1 MIRYLCD
8 TDFYN
13 RSKIYG
19 ADSTEKRMDMQII
32 DGGVNAPKGYEA
44 SGVEAGIKYENRK
57 DMALVYTKEAA
68 SVAGTFTTN
77 VVKAA
82 PVVWDKEVVES
93 GKSVHAVVLNS
104 GIANAATGKEGKEYN
119 YEMASEIAKVLDVL
133 PEEVLTASTGVIG
146 MQLRMEPIRK
156 AAPLLKEALTTE
168 RDGAIAAAEAIM
180 TTDTTRKECAV
191 TFEQEGRTITV
202 GGMSKGSGMIH
213 PNMATML
220 SVITTDAKVS
230 PETLQEMLGSIVK
243 DSFNMISVD
252 RDTSTNDTCLLLA
265 NGAAGAEEIKMDS
278 KEYEALYEAVSY
290 VATELAKK
298 MAADGEGCTRL
309 LEVTVKG
316 AKTKEEAVILSK
328 SVISSNLV
336 KTAIYGKDA
345 NCGRVLCALGY
356 AGVDFDPEVVD
367 LTLYAGGEELVWI
380 ENGVLTDFS
389 EEKATEM
396 MGNDVVT
403 LVCNMKQGDAEA
415 TAWGC
420 DLTYDYIKINADYR
434 S

>member
-1 MIRYLCD
+1 
-8 TDFYN
+8 
-13 RSKIYG
+13 
-19 ADSTEKRMDMQII
+19 MQRI

-44 SGVEAGIKYENRK
+44 SGIEAGIKYENRK
-57 DMALVYTKEAA
+57 DMALVFSAEPANA
-68 SVAGTFTTN
+68 AGTFTTN

-82 PVVWDKEVVES
+82 PVQWDKEIVES
-93 GKSVHAVVLNS
+93 GHHVRAVVLNS

-119 YEMASEIAKVLDVL
+119 YEMASEIAKVLGIV

-146 MQLRMEPIRK
+146 MQLRMAPIRK
-156 AAPLLKEALTTE
+156 GAPLLKDALTAD
-168 RDGAIAAAEAIM
+168 RQGAKDAAGAIM
-180 TTDTTRKECAV
+180 TTDTILKECAV
-191 TFEQEGRTITV
+191 TFEQDGSTITV

-230 PETLQEMLGSIVK
+230 HEVLQGMLREIVA

-252 RDTSTNDTCLLLA
+252 RDTSTNDTCVLLA
-265 NGAAGAEEIKMDS
+265 NGAAEAGEIKKDT

-290 VATELAKK
+290 VATDLAKK
-298 MAADGEGCTRL
+298 MAGDGEGCTRL
-309 LEVTVKG
+309 LEVIVKG
-316 AKTKEEAVILSK
+316 TKTKQDAVTLSK

-356 AGVDFDPEVVD
+356 AGVEFDPEVVD
-367 LTLYAGGEELVWI
+367 LTLQAGGEEMLWI
-380 ENGVLTDFS
+380 KNGVLTDFD

-396 MGNDVVT
+396 MGMEKVT
-403 LVCNMKQGDAEA
+403 LVCDMKQGECSA

>member
-1 MIRYLCD
+1 
-8 TDFYN
+8 
-13 RSKIYG
+13 
-19 ADSTEKRMDMQII
+19 MQRI

-44 SGVEAGIKYENRK
+44 SGIEAGIKYENRK
-57 DMALVYTKEAA
+57 DMALVFSAEPANA
-68 SVAGTFTTN
+68 AGTFTTN

-82 PVVWDKEVVES
+82 PVQWDKEIVES
-93 GKSVHAVVLNS
+93 GHHVRAVVLNS

-119 YEMASEIAKVLDVL
+119 YEMASEIAKVLGIV
-133 PEEVLTASTGVIG
+133 PEEVLTASNGVIG
-146 MQLRMEPIRK
+146 MQLRMAPIRK
-156 AAPLLKEALTTE
+156 GAPLLKDALTAD
-168 RDGAIAAAEAIM
+168 RRGAKDAASAIM
-180 TTDTTRKECAV
+180 TTDTVSKECAV
-191 TFEQEGRTITV
+191 TFEQEGTTITV

-230 PETLQEMLGSIVK
+230 HEVLQGMLSEIVK

-252 RDTSTNDTCLLLA
+252 RDTSTNDTCVLLA
-265 NGAAGAEEIKMDS
+265 NGAAGAGEIKKDT

-290 VATELAKK
+290 VATDLAKK
-298 MAADGEGCTRL
+298 MAGDGEGCTRL
-309 LEVTVKG
+309 LEVIVKG
-316 AKTKEEAVILSK
+316 TKTKQDAVTLSK

-356 AGVDFDPEVVD
+356 AGVEFDPEVVD
-367 LTLYAGGEELVWI
+367 LTLQAGGEEMLWI
-380 ENGVLTDFS
+380 NNGVLTDFD
-389 EEKATEM
+389 EEKAIEM
-396 MGNDVVT
+396 MGMDKVT
-403 LVCNMKQGDAEA
+403 LVCDMKQGECSA

>member
-1 MIRYLCD
+1 
-8 TDFYN
+8 
-13 RSKIYG
+13 
-19 ADSTEKRMDMQII
+19 MQRT

-44 SGVEAGIKYENRK
+44 SGIEAGIKYENRK
-57 DMALVYTKEAA
+57 DMALVFSAEPANA
-68 SVAGTFTTN
+68 AGTFTTN

-82 PVVWDKEVVES
+82 PVLWDKEIVED
-93 GKSVHAVVLNS
+93 GHHVRAVVLNS

-119 YEMASEIAKVLDVL
+119 YEMASEIAKVLGIV

-146 MQLRMEPIRK
+146 MQLRMAPIRK
-156 AAPLLKEALTTE
+156 GAPLLKDALTTD
-168 RDGAIAAAEAIM
+168 RQGAKDAARAIM
-180 TTDTTRKECAV
+180 TTDTIPKECAV
-191 TFEQEGRTITV
+191 TFEQDGSTITV

-230 PETLQEMLGSIVK
+230 HEVLQGMLREIVT

-252 RDTSTNDTCLLLA
+252 RDTSTNDTCVLLA
-265 NGAAGAEEIKMDS
+265 NGAAGAEEIKKDT
-278 KEYEALYEAVSY
+278 KEYDALYEAVSY
-290 VATELAKK
+290 VATDLAKK
-298 MAADGEGCTRL
+298 MAGDGEGCTRL
-309 LEVTVKG
+309 LEVIVKG
-316 AKTKEEAVILSK
+316 TKTKQDAVTLSK

-356 AGVDFDPEVVD
+356 AGVEFDPEVVD
-367 LTLYAGGEELVWI
+367 LTLQAGGEEMVWI
-380 ENGVLTDFS
+380 KDGVLTDYS

-396 MGNDVVT
+396 MGMDKVT
-403 LVCNMKQGDAEA
+403 LVCDMKQGECSA

>member
-1 MIRYLCD
+1 M
-8 TDFYN
+8 
-13 RSKIYG
+13 
-19 ADSTEKRMDMQII
+19 

-44 SGVEAGIKYENRK
+44 SGIEAGIKYENRK
-57 DMALVYTKEAA
+57 DMALVFSTEPANA
-68 SVAGTFTTN
+68 AGTFTTN

-82 PVVWDKEVVES
+82 PVQWDKEIVES
-93 GKSVHAVVLNS
+93 GHHVRAVVLNS

-119 YEMASEIAKVLDVL
+119 YEMASEIAKVLGIV

-146 MQLRMEPIRK
+146 MQLRMAPIRK
-156 AAPLLKEALTTE
+156 GAPLLKDALTAD
-168 RDGAIAAAEAIM
+168 RQGAKDAARAIM
-180 TTDTTRKECAV
+180 TTDTIPKECAV
-191 TFEQEGRTITV
+191 TFEQDGSTITV

-230 PETLQEMLGSIVK
+230 HEVLQGMLREIVA

-252 RDTSTNDTCLLLA
+252 RDTSTNDTCVLLA
-265 NGAAGAEEIKMDS
+265 NGAAGAEEIKKDT
-278 KEYEALYEAVSY
+278 KEYDALYEAVSY
-290 VATELAKK
+290 VATDLAKK
-298 MAADGEGCTRL
+298 MAGDGEGCTRL
-309 LEVTVKG
+309 LEVIVKG
-316 AKTKEEAVILSK
+316 TKTKQDAVTLSK

-356 AGVDFDPEVVD
+356 AGVEFDPEVVD
-367 LTLYAGGEELVWI
+367 LTLQAGGEEMVWI
-380 ENGVLTDFS
+380 KDGVLTDYS

-396 MGNDVVT
+396 MGMDKVT
-403 LVCNMKQGDAEA
+403 LVCDMKQGECSA

>member
-1 MIRYLCD
+1 M
-8 TDFYN
+8 
-13 RSKIYG
+13 
-19 ADSTEKRMDMQII
+19 

-44 SGVEAGIKYENRK
+44 SGIEAGIKYENRK
-57 DMALVYTKEAA
+57 DMALVFSAEPANA
-68 SVAGTFTTN
+68 AGTFTTN

-82 PVVWDKEVVES
+82 PVLWDKEIVES
-93 GKSVHAVVLNS
+93 GHHVRAVVLNS

-119 YEMASEIAKVLDVL
+119 YEMASEIAKVLGIV

-146 MQLRMEPIRK
+146 MQLRMAPIRK
-156 AAPLLKEALTTE
+156 GAPLLKDALTTD
-168 RDGAIAAAEAIM
+168 RQGAKDAARAIM
-180 TTDTTRKECAV
+180 TTDTIPKECAV
-191 TFEQEGRTITV
+191 TFEQDGSTITV

-230 PETLQEMLGSIVK
+230 HEVLQGMLREIVA

-252 RDTSTNDTCLLLA
+252 RDTSTNDTCVLLA
-265 NGAAGAEEIKMDS
+265 NGAAGAEEIKKDT
-278 KEYEALYEAVSY
+278 KEYDALYEAVSY
-290 VATELAKK
+290 VATDLAKK
-298 MAADGEGCTRL
+298 MAGDGEGCTRL
-309 LEVTVKG
+309 LEVIVKG
-316 AKTKEEAVILSK
+316 TKTKQDAVTLSK

-356 AGVDFDPEVVD
+356 AGVEFDPEVVD
-367 LTLYAGGEELVWI
+367 LTLQAGGEEMVWI
-380 ENGVLTDFS
+380 KDGVLTDYS

-396 MGNDVVT
+396 MGMDKVT
-403 LVCNMKQGDAEA
+403 LVCDMKQGECSA

>member
-1 MIRYLCD
+1 
-8 TDFYN
+8 
-13 RSKIYG
+13 
-19 ADSTEKRMDMQII
+19 MQRI

-44 SGVEAGIKYENRK
+44 SGIEAGIKYENRK
-57 DMALVYTKEAA
+57 DMALVFSTEPANA
-68 SVAGTFTTN
+68 AGTFTTN

-82 PVVWDKEVVES
+82 PVQWDKEIVES
-93 GKSVHAVVLNS
+93 GHHVRAVVLNS

-119 YEMASEIAKVLDVL
+119 YEMASEIAKVLGIV

-146 MQLRMEPIRK
+146 MQLRMAPIRK
-156 AAPLLKEALTTE
+156 GAPLFKDALTTD
-168 RDGAIAAAEAIM
+168 RQGAKDAARAIM
-180 TTDTTRKECAV
+180 TTDTILKECAV
-191 TFEQEGRTITV
+191 TFEQDGLTITV

-230 PETLQEMLGSIVK
+230 HEVLQGMLREIVA

-252 RDTSTNDTCLLLA
+252 RDTSTNDTCVLLA
-265 NGAAGAEEIKMDS
+265 NGAAGAEEIKKDTDA
-278 KEYEALYEAVSY
+278 YRALYEAVSY
-290 VATELAKK
+290 VATDLAKK
-298 MAADGEGCTRL
+298 MAGDGEGCTRL

-316 AKTKEEAVILSK
+316 TKTKQDAVTLSK

-356 AGVDFDPEVVD
+356 AGVEFDPEVVD
-367 LTLYAGGEELVWI
+367 LTLQAGGEEMLWI
-380 ENGVLTDFS
+380 KNGVLTDFD

-396 MGNDVVT
+396 MGMDKVT
-403 LVCNMKQGDAEA
+403 LVCDMKQGECSA

>member
-1 MIRYLCD
+1 
-8 TDFYN
+8 
-13 RSKIYG
+13 
-19 ADSTEKRMDMQII
+19 MQRI

-44 SGVEAGIKYENRK
+44 SGIEAGIKYENRK
-57 DMALVYTKEAA
+57 DMALVFSAEPANA
-68 SVAGTFTTN
+68 AGTFTTN

-82 PVVWDKEVVES
+82 PVQWDKEIVES
-93 GKSVHAVVLNS
+93 GHHVRAVVLNS

-119 YEMASEIAKVLDVL
+119 YEMASEIAKVLGIV

-146 MQLRMEPIRK
+146 MQLRMAPIRK
-156 AAPLLKEALTTE
+156 GAPLLKDALTTD
-168 RDGAIAAAEAIM
+168 RQGAKDAARAIM
-180 TTDTTRKECAV
+180 TTDTILKECAV
-191 TFEQEGRTITV
+191 TFEQDGSTITV

-230 PETLQEMLGSIVK
+230 HEVLQGMLSEIVK

-252 RDTSTNDTCLLLA
+252 RDTSTNDTCVLLA
-265 NGAAGAEEIKMDS
+265 NGAAEAGEIKKDT

-290 VATELAKK
+290 VATDLAKK
-298 MAADGEGCTRL
+298 MAGDGEGCTRL

-316 AKTKEEAVILSK
+316 TKTKQDAVTLSK

-356 AGVDFDPEVVD
+356 AGVEFDPEVVD
-367 LTLYAGGEELVWI
+367 LTLQAGGEEMLWI
-380 ENGVLTDFS
+380 KNGVLTDFD

-396 MGNDVVT
+396 MGMDKVT
-403 LVCNMKQGDAEA
+403 LVCDMKQGECSA

>member
-1 MIRYLCD
+1 
-8 TDFYN
+8 
-13 RSKIYG
+13 
-19 ADSTEKRMDMQII
+19 MQRI

-44 SGVEAGIKYENRK
+44 SGIEAGIKYENRK
-57 DMALVYTKEAA
+57 DMALVFSTEPANA
-68 SVAGTFTTN
+68 AGTFTTN

-82 PVVWDKEVVES
+82 PVQWDKEIVES
-93 GKSVHAVVLNS
+93 GHHVRAVVLNS

-119 YEMASEIAKVLDVL
+119 YEMASEIAKVIGIM

-146 MQLRMEPIRK
+146 MQLRMAPIRK
-156 AAPLLKEALTTE
+156 GAPLLKDALTTD
-168 RDGAIAAAEAIM
+168 RQGAKDAARAIM
-180 TTDTTRKECAV
+180 TTDTILKECAV
-191 TFEQEGRTITV
+191 TFEQDGSTITV

-213 PNMATML
+213 PNMATMR

-230 PETLQEMLGSIVK
+230 HEVLQGMLREIVA

-252 RDTSTNDTCLLLA
+252 RDTSTNDTCVLLA
-265 NGAAGAEEIKMDS
+265 NGAAGAEEIKKDTDA
-278 KEYEALYEAVSY
+278 YRALYEAVSY
-290 VATELAKK
+290 VATDLAKK
-298 MAADGEGCTRL
+298 MAGDGEGCTRL

-316 AKTKEEAVILSK
+316 TKTKQDAITLSK

-356 AGVDFDPEVVD
+356 AGVEFDPEVVD
-367 LTLYAGGEELVWI
+367 LTLQAGGEEMLWI
-380 ENGVLTDFS
+380 KNGVLTDFD

-396 MGNDVVT
+396 MGMDKVT
-403 LVCNMKQGDAEA
+403 LVCDMKQGECSA

>member
-1 MIRYLCD
+1 
-8 TDFYN
+8 
-13 RSKIYG
+13 
-19 ADSTEKRMDMQII
+19 MQRI

-44 SGVEAGIKYENRK
+44 SGIEAGIKYENRK
-57 DMALVYTKEAA
+57 DMALVFSAEPANA
-68 SVAGTFTTN
+68 AGTFTTN

-82 PVVWDKEVVES
+82 PVQWDKEIVES
-93 GKSVHAVVLNS
+93 GHHVRAVVLNS

-119 YEMASEIAKVLDVL
+119 YEMASEIAKVLGIV

-146 MQLRMEPIRK
+146 MQLRMAPIRK
-156 AAPLLKEALTTE
+156 GAPLLKDALTAD
-168 RDGAIAAAEAIM
+168 RQGAKDAAGAIM
-180 TTDTTRKECAV
+180 TTDTILKECAV
-191 TFEQEGRTITV
+191 TFEQDGSTITV

-230 PETLQEMLGSIVK
+230 HEVLQGMLREIVA

-252 RDTSTNDTCLLLA
+252 RDTSTNDTCVLLA
-265 NGAAGAEEIKMDS
+265 NGAAEAGEIKKDT

-290 VATELAKK
+290 VATDLAKK
-298 MAADGEGCTRL
+298 MAGDGEGCTRL
-309 LEVTVKG
+309 LEVIVKG
-316 AKTKEEAVILSK
+316 TKTKQDAVTLSK

-356 AGVDFDPEVVD
+356 AGVEFNPEVVD
-367 LTLYAGGEELVWI
+367 LTLQAGGEEMLWI
-380 ENGVLTDFS
+380 NNGVLTDFD
-389 EEKATEM
+389 EEKAIEM
-396 MGNDVVT
+396 MGMDKVT
-403 LVCNMKQGDAEA
+403 LVCDMKQGECSA

>member
-1 MIRYLCD
+1 
-8 TDFYN
+8 
-13 RSKIYG
+13 
-19 ADSTEKRMDMQII
+19 
-32 DGGVNAPKGYEA
+32 
-44 SGVEAGIKYENRK
+44 
-57 DMALVYTKEAA
+57 
-68 SVAGTFTTN
+68 
-77 VVKAA
+77 
-82 PVVWDKEVVES
+82 
-93 GKSVHAVVLNS
+93 
-104 GIANAATGKEGKEYN
+104 
-119 YEMASEIAKVLDVL
+119 MASEIAKVLGIV

-146 MQLRMEPIRK
+146 MQLRMAPIRK
-156 AAPLLKEALTTE
+156 GAPLLKDALTTD
-168 RDGAIAAAEAIM
+168 RQGAQDAARAIM
-180 TTDTTRKECAV
+180 TTDTILKECAV
-191 TFEQEGRTITV
+191 TFEQDGSMITV

-230 PETLQEMLGSIVK
+230 HEVLQGMLREIVA

-252 RDTSTNDTCLLLA
+252 RDTSTNDTCVLLA
-265 NGAAGAEEIKMDS
+265 NGAAGAEEIKKDTDA
-278 KEYEALYEAVSY
+278 YRALYEAVSY
-290 VATELAKK
+290 VATDLAKK
-298 MAADGEGCTRL
+298 MAGDGEGCTRL

-316 AKTKEEAVILSK
+316 TKTKQDAVTLSK

-356 AGVDFDPEVVD
+356 AGVEFDPEVVD
-367 LTLYAGGEELVWI
+367 LTLQAGGEEMLWI
-380 ENGVLTDFS
+380 KNGVLTDFD

-396 MGNDVVT
+396 MGMDKVT
-403 LVCNMKQGDAEA
+403 LVCDMKQGEGSA

>member
-1 MIRYLCD
+1 
-8 TDFYN
+8 
-13 RSKIYG
+13 
-19 ADSTEKRMDMQII
+19 MQRI

-44 SGVEAGIKYENRK
+44 SGIEAGIKYENRK
-57 DMALVYTKEAA
+57 DMALVFSAEPANA
-68 SVAGTFTTN
+68 AGTFTTN

-82 PVVWDKEVVES
+82 PVQWDKEIVES
-93 GKSVHAVVLNS
+93 GHHVRAVVLNS

-119 YEMASEIAKVLDVL
+119 YEMASEIAKVLGIM

-146 MQLRMEPIRK
+146 MQLRMAPIRK
-156 AAPLLKEALTTE
+156 GAPLLKDALTAD
-168 RDGAIAAAEAIM
+168 RRGAKDAASAIM
-180 TTDTTRKECAV
+180 TTDTVSKECAV
-191 TFEQEGRTITV
+191 TFEQEGTTITV

-230 PETLQEMLGSIVK
+230 HEVLQEMLSEIVK

-252 RDTSTNDTCLLLA
+252 RDTSTNDTCVLLA
-265 NGAAGAEEIKMDS
+265 NGAAEAGEIKKDT

-290 VATELAKK
+290 VATDLAKK
-298 MAADGEGCTRL
+298 MAGDGEGCTRL
-309 LEVTVKG
+309 LEVIVKG
-316 AKTKEEAVILSK
+316 TKTKQDAVTLSK

-356 AGVDFDPEVVD
+356 AGVEFDPEVVD
-367 LTLYAGGEELVWI
+367 LTLQAGGEEMLWI
-380 ENGVLTDFS
+380 NNGVLTDFD
-389 EEKATEM
+389 EEKAIEM
-396 MGNDVVT
+396 MGMDKVT
-403 LVCNMKQGDAEA
+403 LVCDMKQGECSA

>member
-1 MIRYLCD
+1 
-8 TDFYN
+8 
-13 RSKIYG
+13 
-19 ADSTEKRMDMQII
+19 MQRI

-44 SGVEAGIKYENRK
+44 SGIEAGIKYENRK
-57 DMALVYTKEAA
+57 DMALVFSTESA
-68 SVAGTFTTN
+68 SAAGTFTTN

-82 PVVWDKEVVES
+82 PVLWDKEIVES
-93 GKSVHAVVLNS
+93 GHHVRAVVLNS

-119 YEMASEIAKVLDVL
+119 YEMASEIAKVLGIM

-146 MQLRMEPIRK
+146 MQLRMAPIRK
-156 AAPLLKEALTTE
+156 GAPLLKDALTAD
-168 RDGAIAAAEAIM
+168 RRGAKDAASAIM
-180 TTDTTRKECAV
+180 TTDTVSKECAV
-191 TFEQEGRTITV
+191 TFEQEGTTITV

-230 PETLQEMLGSIVK
+230 HEVLQGMLSEIVK

-252 RDTSTNDTCLLLA
+252 RDTSTNDTCVLLA
-265 NGAAGAEEIKMDS
+265 NGAAGAEEIKKDTDA
-278 KEYEALYEAVSY
+278 YRALYEAVSY
-290 VATELAKK
+290 VATDLAKK
-298 MAADGEGCTRL
+298 MAGDGEGCTRL

-316 AKTKEEAVILSK
+316 TKTKQDAITLSK

-356 AGVDFDPEVVD
+356 AGVEFDPEVVD
-367 LTLYAGGEELVWI
+367 LTLQAGGEEMLWI
-380 ENGVLTDFS
+380 KNGVLTDFD

-396 MGNDVVT
+396 MGMDKVT
-403 LVCNMKQGDAEA
+403 LVCDMKQGECSA

>member
-1 MIRYLCD
+1 
-8 TDFYN
+8 
-13 RSKIYG
+13 
-19 ADSTEKRMDMQII
+19 MQII

-44 SGVEAGIKYENRK
+44 SGIEAGIKYENRK
-57 DMALVYTKEAA
+57 DMALVYSTEPA
-68 SVAGTFTTN
+68 SAAGTFTTN

-82 PVVWDKEVVES
+82 PVLWDKEIVES
-93 GKSVHAVVLNS
+93 GHHVRAVVLNS

-119 YEMASEIAKVLDVL
+119 YEMASEIAKVLGIV
-133 PEEVLTASTGVIG
+133 PQEVLTASTGVIG
-146 MQLRMEPIRK
+146 MQLRMAPICK
-156 AAPLLKEALTTE
+156 GAPLLKDALTAD
-168 RDGAIAAAEAIM
+168 RQGAKDAARAIM
-180 TTDTTRKECAV
+180 TTDTIPKECAV
-191 TFEQEGRTITV
+191 TFEQDGATITV

-230 PETLQEMLGSIVK
+230 HEVLQGMLREIVA

-252 RDTSTNDTCLLLA
+252 RDTSTNDTCVLLA
-265 NGAAGAEEIKMDS
+265 NGAAGAEEIKKDTAA
-278 KEYEALYEAVSY
+278 YQALYEAVSY
-290 VATELAKK
+290 VATDLAKK
-298 MAADGEGCTRL
+298 MAGDGEGCTRL
-309 LEVTVKG
+309 LEVIVKG
-316 AKTKEEAVILSK
+316 TKTKQDAVTLSK

-356 AGVDFDPEVVD
+356 AGVEFDPEVVD
-367 LTLYAGGEELVWI
+367 LTLQAGGEKMVWI
-380 ENGVLTDFS
+380 QDGVLTDYS

-396 MGNDVVT
+396 MGMDKVT
-403 LVCNMKQGDAEA
+403 LVCDMKQGECSA

>member
-1 MIRYLCD
+1 
-8 TDFYN
+8 
-13 RSKIYG
+13 
-19 ADSTEKRMDMQII
+19 MQRI

-44 SGVEAGIKYENRK
+44 SGIEAGIKYENRK
-57 DMALVYTKEAA
+57 DMALVFSNEPAN
-68 SVAGTFTTN
+68 VAGTFTTN

-82 PVVWDKEVVES
+82 PVQWDKEIVES
-93 GKSVHAVVLNS
+93 GHHVRAVVLNS

-119 YEMASEIAKVLDVL
+119 YEMASEIAKVLGIM

-146 MQLRMEPIRK
+146 MQLRMAPIRK
-156 AAPLLKEALTTE
+156 GAPLLKDALSAD
-168 RDGAIAAAEAIM
+168 RQGAKDAASAIM
-180 TTDTTRKECAV
+180 TTDTVSKECAV
-191 TFEQEGRTITV
+191 TFEQKGTTITV
-202 GGMSKGSGMIH
+202 AGMSKGSGMIH

-230 PETLQEMLGSIVK
+230 HEVLQGMLSEIVK

-252 RDTSTNDTCLLLA
+252 RDTSTNDTCVLLA
-265 NGAAGAEEIKMDS
+265 NGAAGAEEIQKDT
-278 KEYEALYEAVSY
+278 KEYEAFYEAVSY
-290 VATELAKK
+290 VATDLAKK
-298 MAADGEGCTRL
+298 MAGDGEGCTRL
-309 LEVTVKG
+309 LEVIVKG
-316 AKTKEEAVILSK
+316 TKTKQDAVTLSK

-356 AGVDFDPEVVD
+356 AGVEFDPEVVD
-367 LTLYAGGEELVWI
+367 LTLQAGGEEMLWI
-380 ENGVLTDFS
+380 KNGVLTDFD
-389 EEKATEM
+389 EEKAIEM
-396 MGNDVVT
+396 MGSDAVT
-403 LVCNMKQGDAEA
+403 LVCDMKQGECSA

>member
-1 MIRYLCD
+1 M
-8 TDFYN
+8 
-13 RSKIYG
+13 
-19 ADSTEKRMDMQII
+19 

-44 SGVEAGIKYENRK
+44 SGIEAGIKYENRK
-57 DMALVYTKEAA
+57 DMALVFSAEPANA
-68 SVAGTFTTN
+68 AGTFTTN

-82 PVVWDKEVVES
+82 PVLWDKEIVES
-93 GKSVHAVVLNS
+93 GHHVRAVVLNS

-119 YEMASEIAKVLDVL
+119 YEMASEIAKVLSIV

-146 MQLRMEPIRK
+146 MQLRMAPIRK
-156 AAPLLKEALTTE
+156 GAPLLKDALTTD
-168 RDGAIAAAEAIM
+168 RQGAKDAARAIM
-180 TTDTTRKECAV
+180 TTDTIPKECAV
-191 TFEQEGRTITV
+191 TFEQDGSTITV

-230 PETLQEMLGSIVK
+230 HEVLQGMLREIVA

-252 RDTSTNDTCLLLA
+252 RDTSTNDTCVLLA
-265 NGAAGAEEIKMDS
+265 NGAAGAEEIQKDT
-278 KEYEALYEAVSY
+278 KEYDALYEAVSY
-290 VATELAKK
+290 VATDLAKK
-298 MAADGEGCTRL
+298 MAGDGEGCTRL
-309 LEVTVKG
+309 LEVIVKG
-316 AKTKEEAVILSK
+316 TKTKQDAVTLSK

-356 AGVDFDPEVVD
+356 AGVEFDPEVVD
-367 LTLYAGGEELVWI
+367 LTLQAGGEEMVWI
-380 ENGVLTDFS
+380 KDGVLTDYS

-396 MGNDVVT
+396 MGMDKVT
-403 LVCNMKQGDAEA
+403 LVCDMKQGECSA

>member
-1 MIRYLCD
+1 M
-8 TDFYN
+8 
-13 RSKIYG
+13 
-19 ADSTEKRMDMQII
+19 

-44 SGVEAGIKYENRK
+44 SGIEAGIKYENRK
-57 DMALVYTKEAA
+57 DMALVFSTEPANA
-68 SVAGTFTTN
+68 AGTFTTN

-82 PVVWDKEVVES
+82 PVQWDKEIVES
-93 GKSVHAVVLNS
+93 GHHVRAVVLNS

-119 YEMASEIAKVLDVL
+119 YEMASEIAKVLGIV

-146 MQLRMEPIRK
+146 MQLRMAPIRK
-156 AAPLLKEALTTE
+156 GAPLLKDALTAD
-168 RDGAIAAAEAIM
+168 RQGAKDAARAIM
-180 TTDTTRKECAV
+180 TTDTIPKECAV
-191 TFEQEGRTITV
+191 TFEQDGTTITV

-230 PETLQEMLGSIVK
+230 HEVLQGMLREIVA

-252 RDTSTNDTCLLLA
+252 RDTSTNDTCVLLA
-265 NGAAGAEEIKMDS
+265 NGAAGAEEIKKDT

-290 VATELAKK
+290 VATDLAKK
-298 MAADGEGCTRL
+298 MAGDGEGCTRL
-309 LEVTVKG
+309 LEVIVKG
-316 AKTKEEAVILSK
+316 TKTKQDAVTLSK

-356 AGVDFDPEVVD
+356 AGVEFDPEVVD
-367 LTLYAGGEELVWI
+367 LTLQAGGEEMVWI
-380 ENGVLTDFS
+380 KDGVLTDYS

-396 MGNDVVT
+396 MGMDKVT
-403 LVCNMKQGDAEA
+403 LVCDMKQGECSA

>member
-1 MIRYLCD
+1 
-8 TDFYN
+8 
-13 RSKIYG
+13 
-19 ADSTEKRMDMQII
+19 MQRI

-44 SGVEAGIKYENRK
+44 SGIEAGIKYENRK
-57 DMALVYTKEAA
+57 AMALVFSTEPANA
-68 SVAGTFTTN
+68 AGTFTTN

-82 PVVWDKEVVES
+82 PVQWDKEIVES
-93 GKSVHAVVLNS
+93 GHHVRAVVLNS

-119 YEMASEIAKVLDVL
+119 YEMASEIAKVLGIV

-146 MQLRMEPIRK
+146 MQLRMAPIRK
-156 AAPLLKEALTTE
+156 GAPLLKDALTTD
-168 RDGAIAAAEAIM
+168 RQGAKDAARAIM
-180 TTDTTRKECAV
+180 TTDTILKECAV
-191 TFEQEGRTITV
+191 TFEQDGSTITV

-230 PETLQEMLGSIVK
+230 HEVLQGMLREIVA

-252 RDTSTNDTCLLLA
+252 RDTSTNDTCVLLA
-265 NGAAGAEEIKMDS
+265 NGAAGAEEIKKDTDA
-278 KEYEALYEAVSY
+278 YRALYEAVSY
-290 VATELAKK
+290 VATDLAKK
-298 MAADGEGCTRL
+298 MAGDGEGCTRL

-316 AKTKEEAVILSK
+316 TKTKQDAVTLSK

-356 AGVDFDPEVVD
+356 AGVEFDPEVVD
-367 LTLYAGGEELVWI
+367 LTLQAGGEEMLWI
-380 ENGVLTDFS
+380 KNGVLTDFD

-396 MGNDVVT
+396 MGMDKVT
-403 LVCNMKQGDAEA
+403 LVCDMKQGECSA

>member
-1 MIRYLCD
+1 MR
-8 TDFYN
+8 
-13 RSKIYG
+13 RP
-19 ADSTEKRMDMQII
+19 EK
-32 DGGVNAPKGYEA
+32 
-44 SGVEAGIKYENRK
+44 
-57 DMALVYTKEAA
+57 KE
-68 SVAGTFTTN
+68 
-77 VVKAA
+77 
-82 PVVWDKEVVES
+82 
-93 GKSVHAVVLNS
+93 
-104 GIANAATGKEGKEYN
+104 EYN
-119 YEMASEIAKVLDVL
+119 YEMASEIAKVLGIV

-146 MQLRMEPIRK
+146 MQLRMAPIRK
-156 AAPLLKEALTTE
+156 GAPLLKDALTTD
-168 RDGAIAAAEAIM
+168 RQGAKDAARAIM
-180 TTDTTRKECAV
+180 TTDTILKECAV
-191 TFEQEGRTITV
+191 TFEQDGSTITV

-230 PETLQEMLGSIVK
+230 HEVLQGMLREIVA

-252 RDTSTNDTCLLLA
+252 RDTSTNDTCVLLA
-265 NGAAGAEEIKMDS
+265 NGAAGAEEIKKDTDA
-278 KEYEALYEAVSY
+278 YRALYEAVSY
-290 VATELAKK
+290 VATDLAKK
-298 MAADGEGCTRL
+298 MAGDGEGCTRL

-316 AKTKEEAVILSK
+316 TKTKQDAITLSK

-356 AGVDFDPEVVD
+356 AGVEFDPEVVD
-367 LTLYAGGEELVWI
+367 LTLQAGGEEMLWI
-380 ENGVLTDFS
+380 KNGVLTDFD

-396 MGNDVVT
+396 MGMDKVT
-403 LVCNMKQGDAEA
+403 LVCDMKQGECSA

>member
-1 MIRYLCD
+1 
-8 TDFYN
+8 
-13 RSKIYG
+13 
-19 ADSTEKRMDMQII
+19 MQKI

-44 SGVEAGIKYENRK
+44 SGIEAGIKYENRK
-57 DMALVYTKEAA
+57 DMALVFSTEPATA
-68 SVAGTFTTN
+68 AGTFTTN

-82 PVVWDKEVVES
+82 PVQWDKEIVES
-93 GKSVHAVVLNS
+93 GHHVRAVVLNS

-119 YEMASEIAKVLDVL
+119 YEMASEIAKVLGIV

-146 MQLRMEPIRK
+146 MQLRMAPIRK
-156 AAPLLKEALTTE
+156 GAPLLKDALTTD
-168 RDGAIAAAEAIM
+168 RQGAKDAASAIM
-180 TTDTTRKECAV
+180 TTDTIPKECAV
-191 TFEQEGRTITV
+191 TFEQDGSTITV

-230 PETLQEMLGSIVK
+230 HEVLQGMLREIVA

-252 RDTSTNDTCLLLA
+252 RDTSTNDTCVLLA
-265 NGAAGAEEIKMDS
+265 NGAAEIKKDT

-290 VATELAKK
+290 VATDLAKK
-298 MAADGEGCTRL
+298 MAGDGEGCTRL
-309 LEVTVKG
+309 LEVIVKG
-316 AKTKEEAVILSK
+316 TKTKQDAVTLSK

-356 AGVDFDPEVVD
+356 AGVEFDPEVVD
-367 LTLYAGGEELVWI
+367 LTLQAGGEEMVWI
-380 ENGVLTDFS
+380 KDGVLTDYS

-396 MGNDVVT
+396 MGMDKVT
-403 LVCNMKQGDAEA
+403 LVCDMKQGECSA

>member
-1 MIRYLCD
+1 
-8 TDFYN
+8 
-13 RSKIYG
+13 
-19 ADSTEKRMDMQII
+19 MQII

-44 SGVEAGIKYENRK
+44 SGIEAGIKYENRK
-57 DMALVYTKEAA
+57 DMALVFSNEPAN
-68 SVAGTFTTN
+68 VAGTFTTN

-82 PVVWDKEVVES
+82 PVQWDKEIVES
-93 GKSVHAVVLNS
+93 GHHVRAVVLNS

-119 YEMASEIAKVLDVL
+119 YEMASEIAKVLGIV
-133 PEEVLTASTGVIG
+133 PQEVLTASTGVIG
-146 MQLRMEPIRK
+146 MQLRMAPICK
-156 AAPLLKEALTTE
+156 GAPLLKDALTTD
-168 RDGAIAAAEAIM
+168 RQGAKDAARAIM
-180 TTDTTRKECAV
+180 TTDTIPKECAV
-191 TFEQEGRTITV
+191 TFEQDGTTVTV

-230 PETLQEMLGSIVK
+230 PAVLQEMLREIVA

-252 RDTSTNDTCLLLA
+252 RDTSTNDTCVLLA
-265 NGAAGAEEIKMDS
+265 NGAAGAEEIKKDTDA
-278 KEYEALYEAVSY
+278 YRALYEAVSY
-290 VATELAKK
+290 VATDLAKK
-298 MAADGEGCTRL
+298 MAGDGEGCTRL
-309 LEVTVKG
+309 LEVTVNG
-316 AKTKEEAVILSK
+316 TKTKQDAVTLSK

-356 AGVDFDPEVVD
+356 AGVEFDPEVVD
-367 LTLYAGGEELVWI
+367 LTLQAGGEEMIWI
-380 ENGVLTDFS
+380 KDGVLTDYS

-396 MGNDVVT
+396 MGMDKVT
-403 LVCNMKQGDAEA
+403 LVCDMKQGACSA

>member
-1 MIRYLCD
+1 
-8 TDFYN
+8 
-13 RSKIYG
+13 
-19 ADSTEKRMDMQII
+19 MQRI

-44 SGVEAGIKYENRK
+44 SGIEAGIKYENRK
-57 DMALVYTKEAA
+57 DMALVFSTEPANA
-68 SVAGTFTTN
+68 AGTFTTN

-82 PVVWDKEVVES
+82 PVQWDKEIVES
-93 GKSVHAVVLNS
+93 GHHVRAVVLNS

-119 YEMASEIAKVLDVL
+119 YEMASEIAKVLGIV

-146 MQLRMEPIRK
+146 MQLRMAPIRK
-156 AAPLLKEALTTE
+156 GAPLLKDALTTD
-168 RDGAIAAAEAIM
+168 RQGAKDAARAIM
-180 TTDTTRKECAV
+180 TTDTILKECAV
-191 TFEQEGRTITV
+191 TFEQDGLTITV

-230 PETLQEMLGSIVK
+230 HEVLQGMLREIVA

-252 RDTSTNDTCLLLA
+252 RDTSTNDTCVLLA
-265 NGAAGAEEIKMDS
+265 NGAAGVEEIKKDTDA
-278 KEYEALYEAVSY
+278 YRALYEAVSY
-290 VATELAKK
+290 VATDLAKK
-298 MAADGEGCTRL
+298 MAGDGEGCTRL

-316 AKTKEEAVILSK
+316 TKTKQDAVTLSK

-356 AGVDFDPEVVD
+356 AGVEFDPEVVD
-367 LTLYAGGEELVWI
+367 LTLQAGGEEMLWI
-380 ENGVLTDFS
+380 KNGVLTDFD

-396 MGNDVVT
+396 MGMDKVT
-403 LVCNMKQGDAEA
+403 LVCDMKQGECSA

>member
-1 MIRYLCD
+1 
-8 TDFYN
+8 
-13 RSKIYG
+13 
-19 ADSTEKRMDMQII
+19 MQRI

-44 SGVEAGIKYENRK
+44 SGIEAGIKYENRK
-57 DMALVYTKEAA
+57 DMALVFSTEPANA
-68 SVAGTFTTN
+68 AGTFTTN

-82 PVVWDKEVVES
+82 PVQWDKEIVES
-93 GKSVHAVVLNS
+93 GHHVRAVVLNS

-119 YEMASEIAKVLDVL
+119 YEMASEIAKVLGIV

-146 MQLRMEPIRK
+146 MQLRMAPIRK
-156 AAPLLKEALTTE
+156 GAPLLKDALTTD
-168 RDGAIAAAEAIM
+168 RQGAKDAARAIM
-180 TTDTTRKECAV
+180 TTDTIPKECAV
-191 TFEQEGRTITV
+191 TFEQDGSTITV

-230 PETLQEMLGSIVK
+230 HEVLQGMLREIVA

-252 RDTSTNDTCLLLA
+252 RDTSTNDTCVLLA
-265 NGAAGAEEIKMDS
+265 NGAAGAEEIKKDT
-278 KEYEALYEAVSY
+278 KEYDALYEAVSY
-290 VATELAKK
+290 VATDLAKK
-298 MAADGEGCTRL
+298 MAGDGEGCTRL
-309 LEVTVKG
+309 LEVIVKG
-316 AKTKEEAVILSK
+316 TKTKQDAVTLSK

-356 AGVDFDPEVVD
+356 AGVEFDPEVVD
-367 LTLYAGGEELVWI
+367 LTLQAGGEEMVWI
-380 ENGVLTDFS
+380 KDGVLTDYS

-396 MGNDVVT
+396 MGMDKVT
-403 LVCNMKQGDAEA
+403 LVCDMKQGECSA

>member
-1 MIRYLCD
+1 M
-8 TDFYN
+8 
-13 RSKIYG
+13 
-19 ADSTEKRMDMQII
+19 

-44 SGVEAGIKYENRK
+44 SGIEAGIKYENRK
-57 DMALVYTKEAA
+57 DMALVFSAEPA

-82 PVVWDKEVVES
+82 PVQWDKEIVES
-93 GKSVHAVVLNS
+93 GHHVRAVVLNS

-119 YEMASEIAKVLDVL
+119 YEMASEIAKVLGIV

-146 MQLRMEPIRK
+146 MQLRMAPIRK
-156 AAPLLKEALTTE
+156 GAPLLKDALTAD
-168 RDGAIAAAEAIM
+168 RQGAKDAARAIM
-180 TTDTTRKECAV
+180 TTDTIPKECAV
-191 TFEQEGRTITV
+191 TFEQDGSTITV

-230 PETLQEMLGSIVK
+230 HEVLQGMLREIVA

-252 RDTSTNDTCLLLA
+252 RDTSTNDTCVLLA
-265 NGAAGAEEIKMDS
+265 NGATGAEEIKKDT
-278 KEYEALYEAVSY
+278 KEYDALYEAVSY
-290 VATELAKK
+290 VATDLAKK
-298 MAADGEGCTRL
+298 MAGDGEGCTRL
-309 LEVTVKG
+309 LEVIVKG
-316 AKTKEEAVILSK
+316 TKTKQDAVTLSK

-356 AGVDFDPEVVD
+356 AGVEFDPEVVD
-367 LTLYAGGEELVWI
+367 LTLQAGGEEMVWI
-380 ENGVLTDFS
+380 KDGVLTDYS

-396 MGNDVVT
+396 MGMDKVT
-403 LVCNMKQGDAEA
+403 LVCDMKQGECSA

>member
-1 MIRYLCD
+1 M
-8 TDFYN
+8 
-13 RSKIYG
+13 
-19 ADSTEKRMDMQII
+19 

-44 SGVEAGIKYENRK
+44 SGIEAGIKYENRK
-57 DMALVYTKEAA
+57 DMALVFSTEPANA
-68 SVAGTFTTN
+68 AGTFTTN

-82 PVVWDKEVVES
+82 PVQWDKEIVES
-93 GKSVHAVVLNS
+93 GHHVRAVVLNS

-119 YEMASEIAKVLDVL
+119 YEMASEIAKVLGIV

-146 MQLRMEPIRK
+146 MQLRMAPIRK
-156 AAPLLKEALTTE
+156 GAPLLKDALTTD
-168 RDGAIAAAEAIM
+168 RQGAKDAASAIM
-180 TTDTTRKECAV
+180 TTDTIPKECAV
-191 TFEQEGRTITV
+191 TFEQDGSTITV

-230 PETLQEMLGSIVK
+230 HEVLQGMLREIVA

-252 RDTSTNDTCLLLA
+252 RDTSTNDTCVLLA
-265 NGAAGAEEIKMDS
+265 NGAAGAEEIKKDT

-290 VATELAKK
+290 VATDLAKK
-298 MAADGEGCTRL
+298 MAGDGEGCTRL
-309 LEVTVKG
+309 LEVIVKG
-316 AKTKEEAVILSK
+316 TKTKQDAVTLSK

-356 AGVDFDPEVVD
+356 AGVEFDPEVVD
-367 LTLYAGGEELVWI
+367 LTLQAGGEEMVWI
-380 ENGVLTDFS
+380 KDGVLTDYS

-396 MGNDVVT
+396 MGMDKVT
-403 LVCNMKQGDAEA
+403 LVCDMKQGECSA

>member
-1 MIRYLCD
+1 
-8 TDFYN
+8 
-13 RSKIYG
+13 
-19 ADSTEKRMDMQII
+19 MQKI

-44 SGVEAGIKYENRK
+44 SGIEAGIKYENRK
-57 DMALVYTKEAA
+57 DMALVFSAEPAN
-68 SVAGTFTTN
+68 VAGTFTTN

-82 PVVWDKEVVES
+82 PVQWDKEIVES
-93 GKSVHAVVLNS
+93 GHHVRAVVLNS

-119 YEMASEIAKVLDVL
+119 YEMASEIAKVLGVM

-146 MQLRMEPIRK
+146 MQLRMAPIRK
-156 AAPLLKEALTTE
+156 GAPLLKDALTAD
-168 RDGAIAAAEAIM
+168 RRGAKDAASAIM
-180 TTDTTRKECAV
+180 TTDTVSKECAV
-191 TFEQEGRTITV
+191 TFEQEGTTITV

-230 PETLQEMLGSIVK
+230 HEVLQGMLSEIVK

-252 RDTSTNDTCLLLA
+252 RDTSTNDTCVLLA
-265 NGAAGAEEIKMDS
+265 NGAAGAGEIKKDT

-290 VATELAKK
+290 VATDLAKK
-298 MAADGEGCTRL
+298 MAGDGEGCTRL
-309 LEVTVKG
+309 LEVIVKG
-316 AKTKEEAVILSK
+316 TKTKQDAVTLSK

-356 AGVDFDPEVVD
+356 AGVEFDPEVVD
-367 LTLYAGGEELVWI
+367 LTLQAGGEEMLWI
-380 ENGVLTDFS
+380 NNGVLTDFD
-389 EEKATEM
+389 EEKAIEM
-396 MGNDVVT
+396 MGMDKVT
-403 LVCNMKQGDAEA
+403 LVCDMKQGECSA

>member
-1 MIRYLCD
+1 
-8 TDFYN
+8 
-13 RSKIYG
+13 
-19 ADSTEKRMDMQII
+19 MQII

-44 SGVEAGIKYENRK
+44 SGIEAGIKYENRK
-57 DMALVYTKEAA
+57 DMALVFSTEPA
-68 SVAGTFTTN
+68 SAAGTFTTN

-82 PVVWDKEVVES
+82 PVLWDKEIVES
-93 GKSVHAVVLNS
+93 GHHVRAVVLNS

-119 YEMASEIAKVLDVL
+119 YEMASEIAKVLGVV
-133 PEEVLTASTGVIG
+133 PEEVMTASTGVIG
-146 MQLRMEPIRK
+146 MQLRMAPIRK
-156 AAPLLKEALTTE
+156 GAPLLKDALTAD
-168 RDGAIAAAEAIM
+168 RQGAKDAARAIM
-180 TTDTTRKECAV
+180 TTDTIPKECAV
-191 TFEQEGRTITV
+191 TFEQAGTTITV
-202 GGMSKGSGMIH
+202 AGMSKGSGMIH

-230 PETLQEMLGSIVK
+230 HEVLQEMLREIVA

-252 RDTSTNDTCLLLA
+252 RDTSTNDTCVLLA
-265 NGAAGAEEIKMDS
+265 NGAAGAEEIK
-278 KEYEALYEAVSY
+278 KETESYQALYEAVSY
-290 VATELAKK
+290 VATDLAKK
-298 MAADGEGCTRL
+298 MAGDGEGCTRL
-309 LEVTVKG
+309 LEVIVKG
-316 AKTKEEAVILSK
+316 TKTKQDAVTLSK

-356 AGVDFDPEVVD
+356 AGVEFDPEVVD
-367 LTLYAGGEELVWI
+367 LTLQAGGEEMVWI
-380 ENGVLTDFS
+380 KDGVLTDYS

-396 MGNDVVT
+396 MGMDKVT
-403 LVCNMKQGDAEA
+403 LVCDMKQGECSA

>member
-1 MIRYLCD
+1 M
-8 TDFYN
+8 
-13 RSKIYG
+13 
-19 ADSTEKRMDMQII
+19 

-44 SGVEAGIKYENRK
+44 SGIEAGIKYENRK
-57 DMALVYTKEAA
+57 DMALVFSTEPANA
-68 SVAGTFTTN
+68 AGTFTTN

-82 PVVWDKEVVES
+82 PVQWDKEIVES
-93 GKSVHAVVLNS
+93 GHHVRAVVLNS

-119 YEMASEIAKVLDVL
+119 YEMASEIAKVLGIV

-146 MQLRMEPIRK
+146 MQLRMAPIRK
-156 AAPLLKEALTTE
+156 GAPLLKDALTTD
-168 RDGAIAAAEAIM
+168 RQGAKDAASAIM
-180 TTDTTRKECAV
+180 TTDTIPKECAV
-191 TFEQEGRTITV
+191 TFEQDGSTITV

-230 PETLQEMLGSIVK
+230 HEVLQGMLREIVA

-252 RDTSTNDTCLLLA
+252 RDTSTNDTCVLLA
-265 NGAAGAEEIKMDS
+265 NGAAGAEEIKKDT

-290 VATELAKK
+290 VATDLAKK
-298 MAADGEGCTRL
+298 MAGDGEGCTRL
-309 LEVTVKG
+309 LEVIVKG
-316 AKTKEEAVILSK
+316 TKTKQDAVTLSK

-356 AGVDFDPEVVD
+356 AGVEFDPEVVD
-367 LTLYAGGEELVWI
+367 LTLQAGGEEMVWI
-380 ENGVLTDFS
+380 KDGVLTDYS

-396 MGNDVVT
+396 MGMDKVT
-403 LVCNMKQGDAEA
+403 LVCDMKQGECSAI
-415 TAWGC
+415 AWGC

>member
-1 MIRYLCD
+1 
-8 TDFYN
+8 
-13 RSKIYG
+13 
-19 ADSTEKRMDMQII
+19 MQRI

-44 SGVEAGIKYENRK
+44 SGIEAGIKYENRK
-57 DMALVYTKEAA
+57 DMALVFSTEPANA
-68 SVAGTFTTN
+68 AGTFTTN

-82 PVVWDKEVVES
+82 PVQWDKEIVES
-93 GKSVHAVVLNS
+93 GHHVRAVVLNS

-119 YEMASEIAKVLDVL
+119 YEMASEIAK
-133 PEEVLTASTGVIG
+133 G
-146 MQLRMEPIRK
+146 
-156 AAPLLKEALTTE
+156 APLLKDALTTD
-168 RDGAIAAAEAIM
+168 RQGAKDAARAIM
-180 TTDTTRKECAV
+180 TTDTILKECAV
-191 TFEQEGRTITV
+191 TFEQDGSTITV

-230 PETLQEMLGSIVK
+230 HEVLQGMLREIVA

-252 RDTSTNDTCLLLA
+252 RDTSTNDTCVLLA
-265 NGAAGAEEIKMDS
+265 NGAAGAEEIKKDTDA
-278 KEYEALYEAVSY
+278 YRALYEAVSH
-290 VATELAKK
+290 VATDLAKK
-298 MAADGEGCTRL
+298 MAGDGEGCTRL

-316 AKTKEEAVILSK
+316 TKTKQDAITLSK

-356 AGVDFDPEVVD
+356 AGVEFDPEVVD
-367 LTLYAGGEELVWI
+367 LTLQAGGEEMLWI
-380 ENGVLTDFS
+380 KNGVLTDFD

-396 MGNDVVT
+396 MGMDKVT
-403 LVCNMKQGDAEA
+403 LVCDMKQGECSA

>member
-1 MIRYLCD
+1 M
-8 TDFYN
+8 
-13 RSKIYG
+13 
-19 ADSTEKRMDMQII
+19 

-44 SGVEAGIKYENRK
+44 SGIEAGIKYENRK
-57 DMALVYTKEAA
+57 DMALVFSAEPA

-82 PVVWDKEVVES
+82 PVIWDKEIVES
-93 GKSVHAVVLNS
+93 GHHVRAVVLNS

-119 YEMASEIAKVLDVL
+119 YEMASEIAKVLGIV

-146 MQLRMEPIRK
+146 MQLRMAPIRK
-156 AAPLLKEALTTE
+156 GAPLLKDALTAD
-168 RDGAIAAAEAIM
+168 RQGAKDAARAIM
-180 TTDTTRKECAV
+180 TTDTIPKECAV
-191 TFEQEGRTITV
+191 TFEQDGSTITV

-230 PETLQEMLGSIVK
+230 HEVLQGMLREIVA

-252 RDTSTNDTCLLLA
+252 RDTSTNDTCVLLA
-265 NGAAGAEEIKMDS
+265 NGAAGAEEIKKDT
-278 KEYEALYEAVSY
+278 KEYDALYEAVSY
-290 VATELAKK
+290 VATDLAKK
-298 MAADGEGCTRL
+298 MAGDGEGCTRL
-309 LEVTVKG
+309 LEVIVKG
-316 AKTKEEAVILSK
+316 TKTKQDAVTLSK

-356 AGVDFDPEVVD
+356 AGVEFDPEVVD
-367 LTLYAGGEELVWI
+367 LTLQAGGEEMVWI
-380 ENGVLTDFS
+380 KDGVLTDYS

-396 MGNDVVT
+396 MGMDKVT
-403 LVCNMKQGDAEA
+403 LVCDMKQGECSA

>member
-1 MIRYLCD
+1 MQ
-8 TDFYN
+8 
-13 RSKIYG
+13 
-19 ADSTEKRMDMQII
+19 RM

-44 SGVEAGIKYENRK
+44 SGIEAGIKYENRK
-57 DMALVYTKEAA
+57 DMALVFSTEPANA
-68 SVAGTFTTN
+68 AGTFTTN

-82 PVVWDKEVVES
+82 PVQWDKEIVES
-93 GKSVHAVVLNS
+93 GHHVRAVVLNS

-119 YEMASEIAKVLDVL
+119 YEMASEIAKVLGIV

-146 MQLRMEPIRK
+146 MQLRMAPIRK
-156 AAPLLKEALTTE
+156 GAPLLKDALTTD
-168 RDGAIAAAEAIM
+168 RQGAKDAASAIM
-180 TTDTTRKECAV
+180 TTDTIPKECAV
-191 TFEQEGRTITV
+191 TFEQDGSTITV

-230 PETLQEMLGSIVK
+230 HEVLQGMLREIVA

-252 RDTSTNDTCLLLA
+252 RDTSTNDTCVLLA
-265 NGAAGAEEIKMDS
+265 NGAAGAEEIKKDT
-278 KEYEALYEAVSY
+278 KEYDALYEAVSY
-290 VATELAKK
+290 VATDLAKK
-298 MAADGEGCTRL
+298 MAGDGEGCTRL
-309 LEVTVKG
+309 LEVIVKG
-316 AKTKEEAVILSK
+316 TKTKQDAVTLSK

-356 AGVDFDPEVVD
+356 AGVEFDPEVVD
-367 LTLYAGGEELVWI
+367 LTLQAGGEEMVWI
-380 ENGVLTDFS
+380 KDGVLTDYS

-396 MGNDVVT
+396 MGMDKVT
-403 LVCNMKQGDAEA
+403 LVCDMKQGECSA